1 MFGRIATFAGVL
13 IGALWLASGSS
24 QAEGEVDCDSTALS
38 LPAEFEAKCST
49 FSQPVHF
56 SGESSAGPGTVY
68 VEIMEASNMK
78 AGVYL
83 VVLSARLTATRFGY
97 GSDSIKKILASF
109 FRLCQCLNT
118 QPLATVAG
126 LKLRN
131 LFPVATNASLGNGTS
146 TSPSVSIR
154 GWSLGSDAP
163 RSVESRFIP
172 RWRSWKLLENKTFR
186 GANLAISLA
195 ALRGRS
201 RALRASLDNKSE
213 GALI

>member
-1 MFGRIATFAGVL
+1 MYGRIATFAGVL

-97 GSDSIKKILASF
+97 GSDSIKKNLGEF
-109 FRLCQCLNT
+109 FQTLPVSEYSTIGNRSGFEVAEFVSSGDQCIAW
-118 QPLATVAG
+118 Q
-126 LKLRN
+126 RY
-131 LFPVATNASLGNGTS
+131 F
-146 TSPSVSIR
+146 
-154 GWSLGSDAP
+154 
-163 RSVESRFIP
+163 
-172 RWRSWKLLENKTFR
+172 
-186 GANLAISLA
+186 
-195 ALRGRS
+195 
-201 RALRASLDNKSE
+201 NKSF
-213 GALI
+213 GIYKRMVFGFGCSALGREPIYSALEVLETPGK